1 MRVISNNKKDTS
13 CHSII
18 NLWKTESMA
27 KMNKKSGPQVQ
38 NQEEGGGQTSGSV
51 HDEGSSLDLPDVFC
65 SLGSLIVEGRL
76 PAEGFGANGRGY
88 YEGPHVE
95 LPGKISRHKC
105 SQNEYLCNK
114 NENFRKHMLLLWQNN
129 VPMSIE
135 ILMCS
140 DCGVGQAKAH
150 SLEVTTVPEPG
161 SILLEQWTVAV
172 QPAARGSVQMSSL
185 SLLQAVRSYLHF
197 SQLSAWYSTTG
208 GSSPWNILIRITIP
222 GEEFA
227 SKFSQP
233 PEKHYFPT
241 ARAGGNSS
249 IAVSV
254 RSLPRTEDIP
264 KVVCSHNQLA
274 PTPNTEEEDET
285 KLGIAGALTWRDP
298 SDLRRS
304 LVKAKLGS
312 AESLPMFPDCPGRLI
327 KSDSMDSMLGDSLID
342 PPQSMSRMTPRRYQS
357 PSRCGSPSLEAP
369 EPLMGIRTNETKNQL
384 PSYEQ
389 AVGLK
394 TESDSPDSRLNRHD
408 LMRRRD
414 LTLFHGLHPRLLHGH
429 PRLSLPPRGVQSA
442 PIRPLNT
449 IPCRAMTSE
458 EPSTSSQQIVD
469 DRMPIR
475 CTISGKHICQFE
487 EELEELRQSPPSC
500 DSSNTSPSPEC
511 SQQPCG
517 EHYKQAELGAKQKG
531 WTSRLGRTSTPY
543 SRDSSSDSSQAD
555 PHKMRCYKSP
565 KDADYST
572 LESEYHGLDMGSE
585 LDLSQSDT
593 DNGLHLHRSCSSM
606 ISQSKGKG
614 LSIKEDNIEELI
626 LSSNSRRSSFEEIFE
641 PANMRPRP
649 NITQVYRADI
659 SSLNALQ
666 QPKIGKVEPLLG
678 GIFRPY
684 EKRPENLPPVIH
696 TLREA
701 SKYCSQSSSSS
712 SDISPISPIYTQL
725 FESEQA
731 NQTPSPKDEPCY
743 KKQEWNVSESNDNW
757 FVQAMPRECR
767 SPSPAFI
774 PPAKGCEDI
783 NVGDLCYDLEKKCL
797 ISKKSHDQ
805 RAQSKEN
812 LETSK
817 EDYTARTRSYS
828 EACNL
833 NRKGFDSNQGFRPL
847 DFSFNDFDDTWSLT
861 AESVE
866 SLNNSNLHSDKRRNS
881 SDDDDSVPS
890 TNKKNAFR
898 KSFDSAASMVFQRRT
913 GLPLTSSP
921 APMRRGI
928 KFDFDSGI
936 NTPKDIKRALFE
948 AQSPEE
954 SECGSPKKKKRDPR
968 KLLSTSA
975 PATITGNNLLGNFE
989 ESVLNGRLEPVSTVE
1004 GFTAEIGA
1012 SGSFHPKHLTFPVTV
1027 FFYTL
1032 CENSNVASPY
1042 LGHINLGKKGYRV
1055 PEKGTLQLTLFNP
1068 LGTVVKMFVV
1078 MYDLS
1083 DMPPNSQTFLR
1094 QRTLYMPSD
1103 ESDSHEDAQK
1113 WLRYLIHLRLASS
1126 KSGKI
1131 YLHTDVR
1138 MIIFRKSDLDT
1149 ATDHESGK
1157 GFELRSFTS
1166 GPTNPKFSP
1175 RK

>member
-1 MRVISNNKKDTS
+1 
-13 CHSII
+13 
-18 NLWKTESMA
+18 MA
-27 KMNKKSGPQVQ
+27 KMNKKSGTQGKHQ
-38 NQEEGGGQTSGSV
+38 TEGGGQASGSV
-51 HDEGSSLDLPDVFC
+51 HDEGSSFDLPDVFC

-76 PAEGFGANGRGY
+76 PAEGLGANGRGY

-114 NENFRKHMLLLWQNN
+114 NENVRKHMLLLWQNN

-135 ILMCS
+135 ILLCS
-140 DCGVGQAKAH
+140 DCRVGQAKSH

-172 QPAARGSVQMSSL
+172 QPTVHGAVQMNSL

-208 GSSPWNILIRITIP
+208 GKNPLNVLIRITIP

-227 SKFSQP
+227 SKFTRP
-233 PEKHYFPT
+233 PEKHFFPP
-241 ARAGGNSS
+241 ACAGGNSS

-254 RSLPRTEDIP
+254 RSLPRTDDIP
-264 KVVCSHNQLA
+264 KVLCAHKQQA
-274 PTPNTEEEDET
+274 PTQNVEEEEDT
-285 KLGIAGALTWRDP
+285 KLGIAGALAWRDP

-304 LVKAKLGS
+304 LVKAKLAS
-312 AESLPMFPDCPGRLI
+312 ADALPMLSDCPGRLI
-327 KSDSMDSMLGDSLID
+327 KSDSMDSMLSDSLID
-342 PPQSMSRMTPRRYQS
+342 PPQSLAKMTPRRYQS

-369 EPLMGIRTNETKNQL
+369 EPLMGLRMQDTRNQL

-389 AVGLK
+389 TVALK

-414 LTLFHGLHPRLLHGH
+414 LSLFQDLHPRLFHGH
-429 PRLSLPPRGVQSA
+429 PRLSLPPRTVQTG
-442 PIRPLNT
+442 PRRPMNT
-449 IPCRAMTSE
+449 IPCRALACD
-458 EPSTSSQQIVD
+458 EPSTSSQRIMD

-487 EELEELRQSPPSC
+487 EELEELRQSPPSNASSN
-500 DSSNTSPSPEC
+500 DSSSPES
-511 SQQPCG
+511 SQHPCG
-517 EHYKQAELGAKQKG
+517 DQYKQAELGAKQKG

-555 PHKMRCYKSP
+555 PQKIKFYKP
-565 KDADYST
+565 LKDADCSSRE
-572 LESEYHGLDMGSE
+572 LEYQGLDI
-585 LDLSQSDT
+585 DLSQSEMD
-593 DNGLHLHRSCSSM
+593 DVLHTLRSRNSP
-606 ISQSKGKG
+606 ISQSKERRP
-614 LSIKEDNIEELI
+614 SIKEDNIDELI
-626 LSSNSRRSSFEEIFE
+626 FCSKSRRSSLEEIFDPQHMKQE
-641 PANMRPRP
+641 PKVS
-649 NITQVYRADI
+649 QVFRADL
-659 SSLNALQ
+659 SPFSPLQ
-666 QPKIGKVEPLLG
+666 QPKQDKGDILLG
-678 GIFRPY
+678 AISRQYKSRPDILQ
-684 EKRPENLPPVIH
+684 PEIH
-696 TLREA
+696 SLRET

-731 NQTPSPKDEPCY
+731 NQTPSPKDETDHNEPP
-743 KKQEWNVSESNDNW
+743 WNDFKPRADT
-757 FVQAMPRECR
+757 FVREMRRSSR
-767 SPSPAFI
+767 SPSPALF
-774 PPAKGCEDI
+774 PPVEGCDDI
-783 NVGDLCYDLEKKCL
+783 NVGDLCHELEKKCL
-797 ISKKSHDQ
+797 ISRKIQ
-805 RAQSKEN
+805 YQEALNKEN
-812 LETSK
+812 FEPSNV
-817 EDYTARTRSYS
+817 DYSTRSRSYS
-828 EACNL
+828 DTFNL
-833 NRKGFDSNQGFRPL
+833 NKNEFDVKSFLRPL
-847 DFSFNDFDDTWSLT
+847 DFSFDDFDDTWSLT
-861 AESVE
+861 EESVE
-866 SLNNSNLHSDKRRNS
+866 KSNNSNLHTSDKRRISIDEDN
-881 SDDDDSVPS
+881 SVPS
-890 TNKKNAFR
+890 ANKKNAFR
-898 KSFDSAASMVFQRRT
+898 KSFDSATSMVFQSRT

-975 PATITGNNLLGNFE
+975 PATISGNNLLGNFE

-1055 PEKGTLQLTLFNP
+1055 PDKGTLQLTLFNP

-1103 ESDSHEDAQK
+1103 QSDSHEDAQK

-1149 ATDHESGK
+1149 ATDHEAGK
-1157 GFELRSFTS
+1157 GFELRSFTR

>member
-1 MRVISNNKKDTS
+1 
-13 CHSII
+13 
-18 NLWKTESMA
+18 MA
-27 KMNKKSGPQVQ
+27 KINKKSGPQGQ
-38 NQEEGGGQTSGSV
+38 QQTEGGGQTNGSV

-76 PAEGFGANGRGY
+76 PAEGIGGNGRGY

-105 SQNEYLCNK
+105 SENEYLCNK

-140 DCGVGQAKAH
+140 DCRVGQAKAH

-172 QPAARGSVQMSSL
+172 QPAARGAVQMNSL

-208 GSSPWNILIRITIP
+208 GTSPWNILIRITIP

-227 SKFSQP
+227 SKFTQP

-241 ARAGGNSS
+241 AWVGGNSS

-254 RSLPRTEDIP
+254 RSLPRTDEIP
-264 KVVCSHNQLA
+264 KVVCSHNQPQA
-274 PTPNTEEEDET
+274 SSPTVEEEEES
-285 KLGIAGALTWRDP
+285 KLGMAGALAWRDP
-298 SDLRRS
+298 TDLRRT
-304 LVKAKLGS
+304 LVKAKLAS
-312 AESLPMFPDCPGRLI
+312 AESLPAFPDCPGRLI

-342 PPQSMSRMTPRRYQS
+342 PPQSLSKMTPRRYQS

-369 EPLMGIRTNETKNQL
+369 EPLMGIRSHDTRTQP

-389 AVGLK
+389 AVAQK

-429 PRLSLPPRGVQSA
+429 PKLSLPPRVVQ
-442 PIRPLNT
+442 PGPRRPMNT
-449 IPCRAMTSE
+449 IPCRAMACE
-458 EPSTSSQQIVD
+458 EQSTSSQQIVD

-487 EELEELRQSPPSC
+487 EELEELRPSPPSFA
-500 DSSNTSPSPEC
+500 SSNNSPSPES
-511 SQQPCG
+511 SQHPCG
-517 EHYKQAELGAKQKG
+517 DHYKQAELGAKQKG

-555 PHKMRCYKSP
+555 PQKMRCYKP
-565 KDADYST
+565 AKDADCSS
-572 LESEYHGLDMGSE
+572 LDPEYQGLDI
-585 LDLSQSDT
+585 DLSQSEMDEV
-593 DNGLHLHRSCSSM
+593 LHTLRSRNSP
-606 ISQSKGKG
+606 ISQSKERRP
-614 LSIKEDNIEELI
+614 SVKEDNIEELI
-626 LSSNSRRSSFEEIFE
+626 LCSKSRRSSLEEIFD
-641 PANMRPRP
+641 PQHMKPSP
-649 NITQVYRADI
+649 KLTQVYRADI
-659 SSLNALQ
+659 SPLSTLQ
-666 QPKIGKVEPLLG
+666 PPKLDRADILLG
-678 GIFRPY
+678 AILRPC
-684 EKRPENLPPVIH
+684 ENRPESFPQVIH
-696 TLREA
+696 SLRET

-731 NQTPSPKDEPCY
+731 NQTPSPKDEAHH
-743 KKQEWNVSESNDNW
+743 KKQAWNVYESSRKWLQEAN
-757 FVQAMPRECR
+757 PRESR
-767 SPSPAFI
+767 SPSPALL
-774 PPAKGCEDI
+774 PPVKGCDDI
-783 NVGDLCYDLEKKCL
+783 NVGDLCHDLEKKCL
-797 ISKKSHDQ
+797 ISRRSHYED
-805 RAQSKEN
+805 ALNKEN
-812 LETSK
+812 LASSTSDYSARIRSFSET
-817 EDYTARTRSYS
+817 
-828 EACNL
+828 CNSSR
-833 NRKGFDSNQGFRPL
+833 NGFDAKQALRPL
-847 DFSFNDFDDTWSLT
+847 DFSFDDFDDTWSLT

-866 SLNNSNLHSDKRRNS
+866 SLNNSNLHTSDKRRNS
-881 SDDDDSVPS
+881 TDDDDSVPS
-890 TNKKNAFR
+890 ANKKNAFR
-898 KSFDSAASMVFQRRT
+898 KSFDSATSMVFQSRT

-975 PATITGNNLLGNFE
+975 PATISGNNLLGNFE

-1103 ESDSHEDAQK
+1103 QSDSHEDAQK

-1149 ATDHESGK
+1149 ATDHEAGK
-1157 GFELRSFTS
+1157 GFELRSFTR